1 MASTD
6 NGQLL
11 SLDLLLYLV
20 ALSMVVVLSLYI
32 YLSFDAS
39 SSGMMFSS
47 LSDERLDSLEEALFK
62 TPGNPANWQMMDSS
76 QVSAIGLC
84 VDNNSYL
91 VSYDKLI
98 RLKNNP
104 DLIYTIFPSQFKCNV
119 ILEPVDNPT
128 NRINIVNSYSYG
140 TNDNVLV
147 RRVPIII
154 DYGYDISPIESNN
167 NDYNCPY
174 NHLNDDDYWSCK
186 SFNVTRAS
194 LATNRYYIISKNADV
209 ILSNTYG
216 QEERLHITEHIDITD
231 KLNALI
237 HHEEDTI
244 YIHVHSNN
252 NDSYLVSDKNN
263 RIQHLNSVIAPERY
277 TAILEVST

>member
-20 ALSMVVVLSLYI
+20 ALSMVVALSLYI

-84 VDNNSYL
+84 VDNDSYL

-140 TNDNVLV
+140 TTDNVLV

>member
-194 LATNRYYIISKNADV
+194 LATNRYYIISKNADI

>member
-20 ALSMVVVLSLYI
+20 ALSMVVALSLYI

-84 VDNNSYL
+84 VDNDSYL

-98 RLKNNP
+98 RLRNNP

-154 DYGYDISPIESNN
+154 DYGYDISHIESNN
-167 NDYNCPY
+167 NNYTCPY
-174 NHLNDDDYWSCK
+174 NHLNDDDNWECK

-263 RIQHLNSVIAPERY
+263 RVQHLNSVIAPERY

>member
-20 ALSMVVVLSLYI
+20 ALSMVVALSLYI

-39 SSGMMFSS
+39 SSDMMFSS

-84 VDNNSYL
+84 VDNDSYL

-104 DLIYTIFPSQFKCNV
+104 DLIYTIFSSQFKCNV

-140 TNDNVLV
+140 TTDNVLV
-147 RRVPIII
+147 RHIPIII

-174 NHLNDDDYWSCK
+174 NHLNDDDNWSCK

-194 LATNRYYIISKNADV
+194 LATNRYYIISKNADI

-216 QEERLHITEHIDITD
+216 QEERLHSTDHIDITD
-231 KLNALI
+231 KLNALLLL
-237 HHEEDTI
+237 EEDTI

-252 NDSYLVSDKNN
+252 KDSYLVSDKNN